1 MLMIFYVVMRIVMDS
16 RDGSNA
22 IFYGTISEYY
32 NLHEENDANGGVNV
46 SSNMDIAVCMTQR

>member
-1 MLMIFYVVMRIVMDS
+1 MIFYVVMRIVMDS